1 MYSVEEPK
9 MIRTNE
15 CVVYR
20 ERREEKTMVGEKEKQ
35 RNLRR
40 NAEDRAS

>member
-20 ERREEKTMVGEKEKQ
+20 ERREEKTMLGWERKRNKEI
-35 RNLRR
+35 
-40 NAEDRAS
+40 